1 MKHLRPDNEEDEIIN
16 VDSVRDI
23 PYNYDGKMLVPI
35 TIFDQGLDMNE
46 YDVLKLV
53 RPVIGGK
60 KKFVRV
66 LIQKKQE
73 EGEPALAQAVM
84 NEVFKRLRKLI

>member
-1 MKHLRPDNEEDEIIN
+1 
-16 VDSVRDI
+16 
-23 PYNYDGKMLVPI
+23 MLVPI
-35 TIFDQGLDMNE
+35 TIFDQGLDFDE
-46 YDVLKLV
+46 YDILKLV

-66 LIQKKQE
+66 LIQKKQGAE
-73 EGEPALAQAVM
+73 QPEGEPALAQAIM